1 MKPVDVKSNNYID
14 SSKELIIKVLD
25 LKLLIL
31 LEYENIKM
39 SLQKVLL
46 LLMIITRKKLLE
58 LFYEKELQKQIKKSL
73 ELRK

>member
-31 LEYENIKM
+31 LEYQNIKM